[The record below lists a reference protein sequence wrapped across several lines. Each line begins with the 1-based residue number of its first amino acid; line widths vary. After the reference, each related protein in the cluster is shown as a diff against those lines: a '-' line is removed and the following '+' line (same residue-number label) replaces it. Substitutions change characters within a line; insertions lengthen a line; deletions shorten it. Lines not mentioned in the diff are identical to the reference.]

1 MNLCQFF
8 QKPPSINN
16 RKVHF
21 FLISFFCF
29 SFPVFPDTVEL
40 EPLTVTKNYLENST
54 ESFDVFSEDDIKY
67 LPVSSLEEIPEYS
80 SSTDI
85 RKRSNFGIQQD
96 VSIRGSVFEDAYVS
110 LGGVKINDPQTGHF
124 TLEIPLTSADLEEV
138 DIYKNAQRISFT
150 PKKPKNKGFLLKSSF
165 GQYALWENLMSVN
178 FAFAETK
185 NRLSIEHKIS
195 KGSRQDTD
203 FEIYNFSY
211 HSLWEKDDKDAEF
224 LFGSTKRDFGADS
237 FYSSRFRQEEEH
249 INQRFFLT
257 RFGLN
262 EESFKLNNTAYL
274 RRHRDKFILD
284 RTNPAFSTNY
294 STTYVYG
301 LKEELSFP
309 NDMFTNLNVEEESIN
324 STNMNKHSRLRKGI
338 LVGVSEKQ
346 FGSFLFDAS
355 AGTDYYYIW
364 NYLENAHLG
373 LGYLLKDDLRLRFS
387 FNRLWRAPSFTELY
401 YSDPANRG
409 NPNLGIQRSNNF
421 DLGFD
426 FFPKG
431 VFSLSSSVF
440 LRDQYNTI
448 DWVRNNPLDVWQAT
462 NVGNVQAYGIDLSPQ
477 VNFKD
482 CILEKVSLGYTY
494 LNLAKRNSFTFSKY
508 VFDYDRHKIV
518 TNFGFNYKGLVANLI
533 SNFANPVIRNKYVTF
548 DLKLAKQIKDFTIS
562 LEGVNIFNQSYEE
575 LKDIDAS
582 KRWYKL
588 SIAYEF

>member
-1 MNLCQFF
+1 MFLPSNYNKKYIACFFSLCL
-8 QKPPSINN
+8 S
-16 RKVHF
+16 
-21 FLISFFCF
+21 CF
-29 SFPVFPDTVEL
+29 SFPAFPGTVEL

-54 ESFDVFSEDDIKY
+54 ESLDIFSEDGIKY

-85 RKRSNFGIQQD
+85 RKRSSFGVQQD

-110 LGGVKINDPQTGHF
+110 LGGVKINDPQTGHY

-138 DIYKNAQRISFT
+138 DIYKNAQQINFI
-150 PKKPKNKGFLLKSSF
+150 PKRPKDKGVLLKSSF

-178 FAFAETK
+178 FAFAQTK

-195 KGSRQDTD
+195 KGSRADTD

-211 HSLWEKDDKDAEF
+211 HSLWEKDDKDLEF
-224 LFGSTKRDFGADS
+224 LFGATKRDFGADS

-257 RFGLN
+257 RFGFN

-284 RTNPAFSTNY
+284 RTNPSLSTNY

-309 NDMFTNLNVEEESIN
+309 NDIFTSLNVEEESIN

-355 AGTDYYYIW
+355 GGTDYYYIW
-364 NYLENAHLG
+364 NYLENAHMG
-373 LGYLLKDDLRLRFS
+373 LGYLFRDDFKLRFS

-401 YSDPANRG
+401 YSDAANRG
-409 NPNLGIQRSNNF
+409 NPGLGIQRSNNF

-431 VFSLSSSVF
+431 FFSLSSSVF

-482 CILEKVSLGYTY
+482 CILEKISLGYTY

-518 TNFGFNYKGLVANLI
+518 TNFGFNYKGLTANLI
-533 SNFANPVIRNKYVTF
+533 SNFANPVIRDKYVTF
-548 DLKLAKQIKDFTIS
+548 DLKFAKQIKDFTIS

-575 LKDIDAS
+575 LKDIDGS

-588 SIAYEF
+588 SVAYEF